1 MYYKTYEHFNLIRS
15 FDIIFCAAVRKYSQ
29 KSRIGSDESMVK
41 KEDITCNICGKSF
54 DSKMQM
60 DQYKNDV
67 RNKLKETKV
76 TKKVRST
83 LLLQLLL
90 D

>member
-1 MYYKTYEHFNLIRS
+1 
-15 FDIIFCAAVRKYSQ
+15 
-29 KSRIGSDESMVK
+29 MVK